1 MNLYNKRML
10 DFLKEAEVLL
20 KKEDKL
26 PMYLHQNILE
36 VLRGGY
42 SFEEYRLAV
51 KLNKKLVSVWVEH
64 TPYSSKIKVTY
75 QGKTDIY
82 EHIGEVAKLLQVEQ
96 HKLQW
101 CLENLKRFEVVGYEV
116 EAVQRKRKARAKK
129 TTEKKEEG
137 ELQNKN

>member
-1 MNLYNKRML
+1 MKLYNKRML

-20 KKEDKL
+20 KKDDKL
-26 PMYLHQNILE
+26 PMHLHQNILE

-64 TPYSSKIKVTY
+64 TPYSSKIKVTH
-75 QGKTDIY
+75 QGKATTY
-82 EHIGEVAKLLQVEQ
+82 EHIGEVAKMLQVEQ

-101 CLENLKRFEVVGYEV
+101 CLENLKSFEVVGYEV
-116 EAVQRKRKARAKK
+116 EAVQERKRKARAKK
-129 TTEKKEEG
+129 TAEK
-137 ELQNKN
+137 ND